1 MSLNSQFEAKLFRV
15 LGHALEDPT
24 FADALMLDA
33 QGALKSVDL
42 VMSDAD
48 AQAAQ
53 DFVRTMLVSSERPG
67 EGGGVTLERSVFAPG
82 GKRVADLAAT
92 HGDVHG
98 DGHGDVSVGKVA
110 QLESLRLT
118 AGRITKPVR

>member
-1 MSLNSQFEAKLFRV
+1 MSLNSQFETKLFRV
-15 LGHALEDPT
+15 LGHALEDAT
-24 FADALMLDA
+24 FADALMIDA
-33 QGALKSVDL
+33 QAALRSVDL

-48 AQAAQ
+48 AKAAQ
-53 DFVRTMLVSSERPG
+53 DFVRTMLVSTEKTADGAS
-67 EGGGVTLERSVFAPG
+67 TLVRSVFASG
-82 GKRVADLAAT
+82 NKGAANMAAT

-118 AGRITKPVR
+118 AGRITKAIR